1 MKKIDLLVK
10 GRKLTEKLL
19 GLKRKG
25 IMRALDAAIDDLE
38 SQKEN
43 AVMDYENNL
52 LKLADDKVDYKSVI
66 NAMISNQQTIHD
78 ADATI
83 EVINKVKEDLESE
96 VEDESKEQN

>member
-1 MKKIDLLVK
+1 MKKIDLIVK
-10 GRKLTEKLL
+10 GKKLTEKLL

-25 IMRALDAAIDDLE
+25 INRALDAAVDDLE
-38 SQKEN
+38 SQKEK

-52 LKLADDKVDYKSVI
+52 LKLADDDVNYKKVI
-66 NAMISNQQTIHD
+66 NDMISNQQTISD

-96 VEDESKEQN
+96 VEE

>member
-1 MKKIDLLVK
+1 MKKIDLIVK

-25 IMRALDAAIDDLE
+25 IMRALDSAIDDLE

-43 AVMDYENNL
+43 AVVDYENNL

-66 NAMISNQQTIHD
+66 NAMITNQQTIHD

-83 EVINKVKEDLESE
+83 KVINKVKEDLESE

>member
-1 MKKIDLLVK
+1 MKKIDLIVK

-19 GLKRKG
+19 GLKRKA
-25 IMRALDAAIDDLE
+25 IARALDSAIDDLE

-43 AVMDYENNL
+43 AIIDYENNL

-66 NAMISNQQTIHD
+66 NAMITNKQTIHD

-96 VEDESKEQN
+96 VEEPENN